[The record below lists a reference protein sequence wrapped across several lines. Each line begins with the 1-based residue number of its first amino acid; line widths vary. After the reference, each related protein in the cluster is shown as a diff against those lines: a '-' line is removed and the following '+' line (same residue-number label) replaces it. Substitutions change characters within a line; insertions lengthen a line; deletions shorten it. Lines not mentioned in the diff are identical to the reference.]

1 METTISFLD
10 IDLGI
15 EQKKLKELSFWLN
28 VLDRPNGWHYD
39 LDHIYILNELE
50 KNNILP
56 GATII
61 DAGAGQGIMQY
72 VLASRGYNVI
82 SLDFSPRN
90 KPFRANGIFSISGS
104 GIDNINYDH
113 EYMNFIHYGDSSPR
127 SMISRLNLK
136 KLNKI
141 VFIPGRLFRKIKSY
155 SFYLWARFFT
165 NKNKYGQITYLRA
178 PFHQINLSDNTADAI
193 VSVSAI
199 EHADINLFSENI
211 NELTRVLKN
220 NGQLIITTSGSLTE
234 ERTYDKKVKGWNFCE
249 SEFKNLIPDSKTLL
263 TNKNKFIN
271 KLLSSKTFIKRID
284 PYYYEDQDSIFYKK
298 RFSIFPYI
306 PIVIKIIK

>member
-1 METTISFLD
+1 METTITFLD
-10 IDLGI
+10 VDLSI
-15 EQKKLKELSFWLN
+15 EQKKLKELSYWLN
-28 VLDRPNGWHYD
+28 VLNRPNGWHYD

-50 KNNILP
+50 KNKILP
-56 GATII
+56 GSTII

-90 KPFRANGIFSISGS
+90 KPFRANGIFSIAGS

-113 EYMNFIHYGDSSPR
+113 DYMNFIHYGDSSPR

-141 VFIPGRLFRKIKSY
+141 VFIPGRIYRKIKSL
-155 SFYLWARFFT
+155 SFYLWARYFT
-165 NKNKYGQITYLRA
+165 NKNNFGKITYLRA
-178 PFHQINLSDNTADAI
+178 PFHKIKLPDNTADAI

-211 NELTRVLKN
+211 KELTRVLKN
-220 NGQLIITTSGSLTE
+220 NAELIITTSGSVTDN
-234 ERTYDKKVKGWNFCE
+234 RTYDKKVEGWNYCE
-249 SEFKNLIPDSKTLL
+249 TDFKELLPNSKINFM
-263 TNKNKFIN
+263 NKHNFIN
-271 KLLSSKTFIKRID
+271 NLLSSRTFMSRID
-284 PYYYEDQDSIFYKK
+284 PYYYEDEESIFYKK
-298 RFSIFPYI
+298 MFKTLPYL
-306 PIVIKIIK
+306 PIVIKITK

>member
-15 EQKKLKELSFWLN
+15 EQKKLKELSYWLN

-298 RFSIFPYI
+298 RFTTFPYL